1 MSALRFLIRL
11 LTLSSLLA
19 TPLLA
24 QNDPGGPVPPADFSP
39 GDVAFGY
46 TYVNTN
52 LSGNPTANLNG
63 IGTSATLEFVPRWGA
78 TLDSSY
84 VRAGR
89 DPGSGHSSYVL
100 SALAGPVF
108 TVTQKQNTRLL
119 VRALA
124 GLSLVDGSVQVNQ
137 LYYRG
142 WQSRFSWAIG
152 TGMERNLSR
161 LFAFRFNI
169 DYLRTEFESSAA
181 ALQPQNGIRLGA
193 SLVFRFA
200 ARHEPRQLAAREP
213 LNTGR
218 SVSQAGRG
226 AARTP

>member
-1 MSALRFLIRL
+1 MSALRFWIRL

-24 QNDPGGPVPPADFSP
+24 QKDPGGPVPPADFSP
-39 GDVAFGY
+39 CDVALGY
-46 TYVNTN
+46 SYVNTN
-52 LSGNPTANLNG
+52 VSGNPSVNLNG
-63 IGTSATLEFVPRWGA
+63 LGSSATIEFLPRWGA

-89 DPGSGHSSYVL
+89 DPASGHSSYVL
-100 SALAGPVF
+100 SVLAGPVF
-108 TVTQKQNTRLL
+108 TVTQKENTRLL

-124 GLSLVDGSVQVNQ
+124 GLSLVDGSVGVNQ

-152 TGMERNLSR
+152 TGIERNLSR
-161 LFAFRFNI
+161 PFAFRFNI

-181 ALQPQNGIRLGA
+181 VVHPQNCIRLSA

-200 ARHEPRQLAAREP
+200 ARHEPRQVAAREP
-213 LNTGR
+213 
-218 SVSQAGRG
+218 
-226 AARTP
+226 

>member
-1 MSALRFLIRL
+1 MSALRFLIRFI
-11 LTLSSLLA
+11 TLSSLLA

-24 QNDPGGPVPPADFSP
+24 QNDPGGPAPPAEFSP

-52 LSGNPTANLNG
+52 LSGSPSVNLNG
-63 IGTSATLEFVPRWGA
+63 VGTSATLEFVPRWGA

-100 SALAGPVF
+100 SVLAGPVF

-124 GLSLVDGSVQVNQ
+124 GLSLVDGSVQVSP

-152 TGMERNLSR
+152 TGIERNLSR
-161 LFAFRFNI
+161 LFAFRLNV

-181 ALQPQNGIRLGA
+181 VVHPQNGIRLGA
-193 SLVFRFA
+193 NLVFRFA
-200 ARHEPRQLAAREP
+200 ARHEPRQVAAGSPEYRAE
-213 LNTGR
+213 R
-218 SVSQAGRG
+218 
-226 AARTP
+226 